1 MLALTKEH
9 GAADLSAMTGMAVGA
24 SWDPTQGSSGGV
36 LGWAKRKR
44 GVDLDLLAVVFQ
56 GNEPVAF
63 AGLDSL
69 DPLGNG
75 SVVHTGDNQTGAGA
89 GDDEAARVDFGSV
102 PPVYDKIVFVAA
114 AFKNGTSFE
123 KANNVRFTVYDS
135 TGGTDG
141 AVATIP
147 NSLLGNHNAYAVA
160 KAYRENGVWKLQ
172 VLGEKGTIRQ
182 ADKQSL
188 LRFALDKGK

>member
-1 MLALTKEH
+1 MLALTKEV
-9 GAADLSAMTGMAVGA
+9 GPADLSSMTGMAVGA
-24 SWDPTQGSSGGV
+24 SWDPTQGSAGGA
-36 LGWAKRKR
+36 LGWLNRKR
-44 GVDLDLLAVVFQ
+44 GTDLDLLAVIFT
-56 GNEPVAF
+56 GGEPVAF

-75 SVVHTGDNQTGAGA
+75 SVTHTGDNQTGAGA
-89 GDDEAARVDFGSV
+89 GDDEKAHVDFQNI
-102 PPVYDKIVFVAA
+102 PAVYDKIVFVAA
-114 AFKNGTSFE
+114 AFKNGSSFE

-135 TGGTDG
+135 TGGSDG

-147 NSLLGNHNAYAVA
+147 NSLLGNHNIYAVA
-160 KAYRENGVWKLQ
+160 KAVRENGTWQLQ

-182 ADKQSL
+182 GDKQSL

>member
-1 MLALTKEH
+1 MLALTKEL
-9 GAADLSAMTGMAVGA
+9 GPADVSQMSGMAVGV

-36 LGWAKRKR
+36 LGWAKRKK

-56 GNEPVAF
+56 GNDPVAF

-75 SVVHTGDNQTGAGA
+75 SLTHTGDNQTGAGA
-89 GDDEAARVDFGSV
+89 GDDEKAHVDFRSI
-102 PPVYDKIVFVAA
+102 PQVYDKIVFVAA

-135 TGGTDG
+135 TGGSDG

-147 NSLLGNHNAYAVA
+147 NSLLGTHNVYAVA
-160 KAYRENGVWKLQ
+160 KAVRSASGWQLE

-182 ADKQSL
+182 GDKQSL